1 MCVDLKSWWC
11 LALQVMA
18 IGQARL
24 QLESDGK
31 NVQAWPEFVKVDKD
45 GRQLN
50 AIKFH
55 VLVLG

>member
-1 MCVDLKSWWC
+1 
-11 LALQVMA
+11 LQVMA